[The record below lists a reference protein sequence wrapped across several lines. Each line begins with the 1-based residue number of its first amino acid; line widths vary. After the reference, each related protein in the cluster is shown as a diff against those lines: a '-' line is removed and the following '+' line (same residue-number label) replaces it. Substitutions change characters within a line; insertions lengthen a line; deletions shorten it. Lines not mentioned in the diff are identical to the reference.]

1 MDNCYNIKDIFNDMF
16 IDIVDIKYF
25 WIFNIVNL
33 IGVIICWVISY
44 NNEEKIVP
52 ILITIFFI
60 ASIISDFTDDIYFYT
75 VNVFCLVLIVAYII
89 YANILNIKIKQSGH
103 DPQKVKKELQAK
115 KQGIIR
121 QDNDAIVDNDVIV
134 YYDKN
139 KNAPNTRAETET
151 DTSRFYN
158 LSDSRSNSNKWLD
171 ELKDTNN

>member
-44 NNEEKIVP
+44 NYEEKIVS

-75 VNVFCLVLIVAYII
+75 VNVFCLVLIIAYII
-89 YANILNIKIKQSGH
+89 YANILNIKIKLSGH
-103 DPQKVKKELQAK
+103 DPQKVKKELQAMKQAK
-115 KQGIIR
+115 KQGIIL
-121 QDNDAIVDNDVIV
+121 QDNDAIVDDDVV
-134 YYDKN
+134 VDYDRN
-139 KNAPNTRAETET
+139 KNALNTRAET

-171 ELKDTNN
+171 

>member
-60 ASIISDFTDDIYFYT
+60 ASIIYDFTDDIYFYT
-75 VNVFCLVLIVAYII
+75 VNGFCLALIVAYII
-89 YANILNIKIKQSGH
+89 YVYIN
-103 DPQKVKKELQAK
+103 KKEIMIPSK
-115 KQGIIR
+115 TYPEYIPR
-121 QDNDAIVDNDVIV
+121 SSRD
-134 YYDKN
+134 
-139 KNAPNTRAETET
+139 T
-151 DTSRFYN
+151 DTDQFYPEPADEN
-158 LSDSRSNSNKWLD
+158 DNKF
-171 ELKDTNN
+171 LKDLKDL